1 MANILTESTTTIIN
15 NDYQQINEQIETL
28 NVNSDQTTNDGGQ
41 TKSTTIQNLLEKKL
55 SNNDDQ
61 KENSLLS
68 TSSTDSNDLSTP
80 LILMNKQIEL
90 IHPLESQWSFWYLK
104 NQQGKDWQDNLM
116 KLATFGYVE
125 EFWALFN
132 HLRVASRL
140 PPSCDYMLFKSPILP
155 CWEDSHNTSGGRWVL
170 YFSKSEQVYLNLD
183 VCWLASMLALIG
195 GQYAQD
201 TNYVNGVV
209 LSARKSCD
217 RIALWTSVHH
227 DQQLIYR
234 IGRRMR
240 ELINIPRQI
249 HILFEL
255 HNQETSTA
263 TSVMNK
269 KKSTAGNKVLYQ
281 L

>member
-1 MANILTESTTTIIN
+1 MQSLAGTAHELLDDVKENILEHGSPMEKSKDVLQERRSDGSAS
-15 NDYQQINEQIETL
+15 ND
-28 NVNSDQTTNDGGQ
+28 
-41 TKSTTIQNLLEKKL
+41 
-55 SNNDDQ
+55 
-61 KENSLLS
+61 
-68 TSSTDSNDLSTP
+68 TSSH

-90 IHPLESQWSFWYLK
+90 IHPLEQQWSFWYLK
-104 NQQGKDWQDNLM
+104 NQQGKDWQENLM
-116 KLATFGYVE
+116 KLATFGFVE

-140 PPSCDYMLFKSPILP
+140 PPSCDYMLFKGPILP
-155 CWEDSHNTSGGRWVL
+155 CWEDPHNSSGGRWVL
-170 YFSKSEQVYLNLD
+170 YFSKPEQVYLNLD

-201 TNYVNGVV
+201 ANYVNGVV

-227 DQQLIYR
+227 DQQLIFR

-240 ELINIPRQI
+240 ELVNIPRQI

-255 HNQETSTA
+255 HNQEPTTSMA
-263 TSVMNK
+263 SK
-269 KKSTAGNKVLYQ
+269 KKSTAGNKILYQ

>member
-1 MANILTESTTTIIN
+1 MTNLITQSTSNIIN
-15 NDYQQINEQIETL
+15 ELLDDIKENIIQINDNSEQIQL
-28 NVNSDQTTNDGGQ
+28 NSVKPSNIT
-41 TKSTTIQNLLEKKL
+41 NLLEKKL
-55 SNNDDQ
+55 FIHGERKDG
-61 KENSLLS
+61 LLS
-68 TSSTDSNDLSTP
+68 SISESSESPIP

-90 IHPLESQWSFWYLK
+90 IHPLEHQWSFWYLK
-104 NQQGKDWQDNLM
+104 NQQGKDWQENLM

-155 CWEDSHNTSGGRWVL
+155 CWEDPHNSSGGRWVL
-170 YFSKSEQVYLNLD
+170 YFSKPEQVYLNLD

-217 RIALWTSVHH
+217 RIALWTSIHH
-227 DQQLIYR
+227 DQQLIFR

-255 HNQETSTA
+255 HNQEPTT
-263 TSVMNK
+263 TTTTTNR
-269 KKSTAGNKVLYQ
+269 KKSTAGNKILYQ